1 MPLAAAKTPADV
13 TQSPSLAEII
23 RRACIVFAD
32 RPAQMRPEGGSYKT
46 VTYRELYED
55 VWSFAQGISTLGLTR
70 GDRIV
75 ILGET
80 MWQWAVTDWAC
91 QTLGLV
97 VVPIY
102 PTLPPDQAQYI
113 FKDCEAKAAI
123 CMSGKLAEKLKDSGG
138 PVFTLN
144 PEAGWESI
152 MERKSQSTLD
162 RSAWEE
168 AMGEIQPEDMATFIY
183 TSGTTGLPKGAMLP
197 HRCFSSLSDGIRES
211 LPITKED
218 TFLSFLPL
226 SHVFERYAG
235 HILPISLGA
244 CVAYA
249 GSLASLAGDM
259 VKVKPTIMLAVPRFL
274 EATRAKILEG
284 VKKQKPL
291 NQTLFNAAVS
301 QGSKKAKGEFAPF
314 AGILDGLVGK
324 KIRERTGGRIRF
336 FASGGAAL
344 APAVAD
350 FYIALGIPV
359 LQGYGLTETCAAS
372 SINHPEDN
380 RPWTVGPP
388 IKGVEMSLAADGEIL
403 IRGRSVMVGY
413 YNLPE
418 ETAKAIDSEGWFHT
432 GDIGEWDNGSLK
444 ITDRK
449 KDILVLANGK
459 NVAPQAVEGKVKE
472 SEYINEVVLFGD
484 GSPFCYALIVP
495 EFGAVAAKLKSE
507 GIDLSDHAAISA
519 HERTKALIKSEVD
532 RINKTLPDFEKVKKH
547 ALLPKMLSVDE
558 GELTP
563 SMKVKRKVIKEKF
576 ADLLKPME
584 SDD

>member
-1 MPLAAAKTPADV
+1 MSTTYTPADV
-13 TQSPSLAEII
+13 TQAPNLGEII
-23 RRACIVFAD
+23 RRACIVYAD
-32 RPAQMRPEGGSYKT
+32 RPAQMRPEGGAYKT
-46 VTYRELYED
+46 VTYRELYQD
-55 VWSFAQGISTLGLTR
+55 VWTFAKAISTLGLSK

-75 ILGET
+75 LLGESS
-80 MWQWAVTDWAC
+80 WQWAVTDWAC

-113 FKDCEAKAAI
+113 LKDCEAKAAI
-123 CMSGKLAEKLKDSGG
+123 CLSGKLADKLKGVG
-138 PVFTLN
+138 VPVVTLQA
-144 PEAGWESI
+144 EAGHESL
-152 MERKSQSTLD
+152 LD
-162 RSAWEE
+162 KAQAAPFTKEAWEAGMAEVDSE
-168 AMGEIQPEDMATFIY
+168 ATATFIY

-197 HRCFSSLSDGIRES
+197 HRCFSTLNDGVRLS
-211 LPITKED
+211 LPITQED
-218 TFLSFLPL
+218 LFLSFLPL
-226 SHVFERYAG
+226 AHVFERYAG
-235 HILPISLGA
+235 HILPISLGS

-249 GSLASLAGDM
+249 GSLASLANDM
-259 VKVKPTIMLAVPRFL
+259 VKVQPTIMLCVPRFL
-274 EATRAKILEG
+274 EATRARILEG

-291 NQTLFNAAVS
+291 NQTLFGAALS

-336 FASGGAAL
+336 FVSGGAAL
-344 APAVAD
+344 APAVSD
-350 FYIALGIPV
+350 FYMSLGIPV

-372 SINHPEDN
+372 CINHPEDN

-388 IKGVEMSLAADGEIL
+388 IKGVEVSLASDGEIL
-403 IRGRSVMVGY
+403 IRGRSVMTGY

-418 ETAKAIDSEGWFHT
+418 ETAKAMDSEGWFHT
-432 GDIGEWDNGSLK
+432 GDIGVWDNGSLK

-459 NVAPQAVEGKVKE
+459 NVAPQAVEARMKE
-472 SEYINEVVLFGD
+472 SDFINEVVLFGD
-484 GSPFCYALIVP
+484 GSPYCYALIIP
-495 EFGAVAAKLKSE
+495 EFTAVSAKLKEE
-507 GIDLSDHAAISA
+507 GIEVSDPASIAG

-532 RINKTLPDFEKVKKH
+532 RLNKTLPDFEKVKKH
-547 ALLPKMLSVDE
+547 TLLPKMLSVDE

-576 ADLLKPME
+576 ADLIKPME
-584 SDD
+584 SED

>member
-1 MPLAAAKTPADV
+1 MSLTPADV
-13 TQSPSLAEII
+13 TQAPNLGEIL

-32 RPAQMRPEGGSYKT
+32 RPAQMRPEGGVYKT

-55 VWSFAQGISTLGLTR
+55 VWSFAKGLSTLNLKA

-75 ILGET
+75 LLGESC
-80 MWQWAVTDWAC
+80 WQWAVTDWAA

-113 FKDCEAKAAI
+113 LKDCEAKAAI
-123 CMSGKLAEKLKDSGG
+123 CLSARLAEKLKGASDA
-138 PVFTLN
+138 VLTLM

-152 MERKSQSTLD
+152 EERKPKSTLNKAD
-162 RSAWEE
+162 WEAAMALIDPE
-168 AMGEIQPEDMATFIY
+168 ATATFIY
-183 TSGTTGLPKGAMLP
+183 TSGTTGQPKGAMLP
-197 HRCFSSLSDGIRES
+197 HRCFSTLNDGVRTS
-211 LPITKED
+211 LPITMDD

-226 SHVFERYAG
+226 AHVFERYAG

-249 GSLASLAGDM
+249 GSLASLANDM
-259 VKVKPTIMLAVPRFL
+259 IKVKPTVMLAVPRFL
-274 EATRAKILEG
+274 EATRARIIES

-291 NQTLFNAAVS
+291 NQTLFNATLS
-301 QGSKKAKGEFAPF
+301 QGARKVKGEFAPF
-314 AGILDGLVGK
+314 AGVLDGLVGK

-336 FASGGAAL
+336 FVSGGAAL
-344 APAVAD
+344 APAVSE
-350 FYIALGIPV
+350 FYMSLGIPV

-372 SINHPEDN
+372 CLNHPEDN

-388 IKGVEMSLAADGEIL
+388 IKGVEVSLASDGEIL
-403 IRGRSVMVGY
+403 IRGGSVMSGY

-418 ETAKAIDSEGWFHT
+418 ETAKSLDSEGWFHT
-432 GDIGEWDNGSLK
+432 GDIGEWDKGSLR

-449 KDILVLANGK
+449 KDILVLGNGK
-459 NVAPQAVEGKVKE
+459 NVAPQAVENRMKE

-484 GSPFCYALIVP
+484 GSPYCFALIIP
-495 EFGAVAAKLKSE
+495 EFSAVSAKLKSE
-507 GIDLSDHAAISA
+507 GIELSDPAAIGG
-519 HERTKALIKSEVD
+519 HDRTRELIKSEVD
-532 RINKTLPDFEKVKKH
+532 RLNKTLPDFEKVKKH
-547 ALLPKMLSVDE
+547 AILAKMLSVDE

-576 ADLLKPME
+576 AHLLKPLE
-584 SDD
+584 SED